1 MDKCVC
7 LFKGRGISL
16 SFFLLPYDVRKREKK
31 KLDDALSKYVR
42 KSNADENG
50 FVNCFTC
57 GAKKDWKY
65 ETDCGHFQS
74 RSKHSTRWLYEPE
87 HGMVNVMPQCKRCNM
102 RGGEQYLYSKRLDEV
117 FGKGTAEKVEIM
129 SNKTRKFST
138 QEYIEM
144 REYFTRKFNELP

>member
-1 MDKCVC
+1 MYY
-7 LFKGRGISL
+7 LFKGGANASP
-16 SFFLLPYDVRKREKK
+16 FFLYYTVRKREKK

-50 FVNCFTC
+50 FISCFTC

-87 HGMVNVMPQCKRCNM
+87 NGLVNVMPQCKRCNM
-102 RGGEQYLYSKRLDEV
+102 RGGEQYIFSKRLDEV
-117 FGKGTAEKVEIM
+117 FGKGTAEKIEIM
-129 SNKTRKFST
+129 SNTTRKFST
-138 QEYIEM
+138 QEIIEM
-144 REYFTRKFNELP
+144 REYFTRKFNELR

>member
-1 MDKCVC
+1 V
-7 LFKGRGISL
+7 
-16 SFFLLPYDVRKREKK
+16 KRSTEKK

-50 FVNCFTC
+50 FINCFTC
-57 GAKKDWKY
+57 GVKKNWLY

-74 RSKHSTRWLYEPE
+74 RSKMSTRFLYEPE

-102 RGGEQYLYSKRLDEV
+102 RGGEQYLFSKHLDAM

-138 QEYIEM
+138 QEIVEM
-144 REYFTRKFNELP
+144 RIHFTKKFNELR